1 VRAIIKGLLGQS
13 SLTVGA
19 SFWGVFSIDA
29 SSKESRKRGFDQI
42 AKAGGLEPNER
53 AAKTWL
59 SSLEDPWLLLID
71 GVDDPKTSID
81 KYFPDGERGHVLITT
96 RNPTHKVHGTVGSRS
111 YHFELLEKDDASD
124 LLLKAACEPE
134 PWSTTAK
141 SSAMRVAESLGFLP
155 LALVHAGGTIKNGLC
170 SLEDYIDFYTRS
182 WQRIRRDRTSFGISQ
197 DDSDMN
203 VYSSYEIN
211 YQALEAISTETAN
224 TSTETAKDAIELLK
238 TFSFLHCEDMRL
250 DILIR
255 AAINPDLEQQQRKKE
270 ISAEKAKRIV
280 QRKKPWARFVKE
292 IALGILAGLIEDRG
306 QAVLPAVLR
315 STGSGN
321 SFDKDRLRRALNELT
336 QMSLISHRLVSG
348 QDSYSMHTLVHTWVR
363 NRPRTSTAEQAV
375 WCQAAATTLTQ
386 CILLPPLGLDESDE
400 DFQRD
405 LLPHVDHVLKSQGDV
420 QLIIDEKRKSRR
432 IPWPVATSRLDA
444 RKAIQ
449 MAKFS
454 HVYSQCGDFDRA
466 EKLQKPVRDFVCET
480 LGAEH
485 PYAMAITLA
494 LAGTYGQQSRHNEA
508 ADLQEQVLQ
517 ACIASL
523 GVEDRKTLKVM
534 DTVGLSRCFQG
545 RFKEALALHEKAVE
559 GLIATAGEN
568 DEDTLLAIN
577 NLGQIHTRYFRFDKA
592 RELHEKALTGMQ
604 TIHGPTHLNTLSAM
618 ESLAMTYLGLGG
630 DLLYLAQ
637 NLMSQVVEQRTKK
650 LGKEQPYTLLAICN
664 LARIRSALGY
674 MDEAASLM
682 RAALPIAERNLGE
695 NHFGTL
701 AGKVHLARVVVRQKR
716 YEEAE
721 QIFLDVI
728 QRQRYEAAAR
738 NGEHPDRIMAVWYL
752 LQCYQEHGKIEDAMS
767 LCREASE
774 GLSSIGGQGHPFAQK
789 LLDKEHELRSLGP
802 VGNPV
807 EARPL

>member
-1 VRAIIKGLLGQS
+1 MLGHG
-13 SLTVGA
+13 SLTVGV

-29 SSKESRKRGFDQI
+29 SSNESRKHGFDQI

-53 AAKTWL
+53 AAKAWL

-71 GVDDPKTSID
+71 GVDDPKASID
-81 KYFPDGERGHVLITT
+81 KYFPEGERGHVLITT

-134 PWSTTAK
+134 PWSTTAM
-141 SSAMRVAESLGFLP
+141 SSAMHVAETLGFLP

-170 SLEDYIDFYTRS
+170 SLEDYINFYTRS
-182 WQRIRRDRTSFGISQ
+182 WQRIRRDRTSYGISQ

-203 VYSSYEIN
+203 VYSSFEIN
-211 YQALEAISTETAN
+211 YQALEAIGTETTS
-224 TSTETAKDAIELLK
+224 TSTETAKDAIQLLK
-238 TFSFLHCEDMRL
+238 TFSFLHCENMRL
-250 DILIR
+250 DVLIR
-255 AAINPDLEQQQRKKE
+255 AATNPGLEQQQRQRE
-270 ISAEKAKRIV
+270 FSNEKAKINV
-280 QRKKPWARFVKE
+280 ERKMSWGRYMKE
-292 IALGILAGLIEDRG
+292 IAVGVLAGLIKDRG

-315 STGSGN
+315 SSGTGG
-321 SFDKDRLRRALNELT
+321 SFDKDRLRRALNELA
-336 QMSLISHRLVSG
+336 QMSLITHRLVSG
-348 QDSYSMHTLVHTWVR
+348 QDSYSMHPLVHTWVR

-375 WCQAAATTLTQ
+375 WCEAAVTTLTQ
-386 CILLPPLGLDESDE
+386 CILLPPLVLDESDE

-405 LLPHVDHVLKSQGDV
+405 LLPHVDHVLKSQGEV
-420 QLIIDEKRKSRR
+420 QLSIDEKRKSRR
-432 IPWPVATSRLDA
+432 KPWPVATSKIDA

-449 MAKFS
+449 LAKFS
-454 HVYSQCGDFDRA
+454 YIYAQCGNFDQA
-466 EKLQKPVRDFVCET
+466 EKLQKPVRDFAYEN

-485 PYAMAITLA
+485 PHAMAITLA
-494 LAGTYGQQSRHNEA
+494 LAGTYWQQSRGNEA
-508 ADLQEQVLQ
+508 ADLQEHVLQ

-523 GVEDRKTLKVM
+523 GVEDRKTLKIM
-534 DTVGLSRCFQG
+534 DTLGLSRCFQG

-559 GLIATAGEN
+559 GLTTIAGED
-568 DEDTLLAIN
+568 DEDTLLATM
-577 NLGQIHTRYFRFDKA
+577 NLGQVHTRYFRINKA

-604 TIHGPTHLNTLSAM
+604 KLHGPSHLKTLSAM
-618 ESLAMTYLGLGG
+618 DSLAMTYLDLGG

-637 NLMSQVVEQRTKK
+637 DLMSHVVEQRTKK

-664 LARIRSALGY
+664 FARIRSALGH
-674 MDEAASLM
+674 MDEAENLM
-682 RAALPIAERNLGE
+682 RAALPIAERNHGE

-728 QRQRYEAAAR
+728 QRQRYEASAR

-752 LQCYQEHGKIEDAMS
+752 LLCYQEHGKIEDAMT

-774 GLSSIGGQGHPFAQK
+774 GLSSVGGQGHPFAK
-789 LLDKEHELRSLGP
+789 ILLDKENELRGLSA
-802 VGNPV
+802 VANPI
-807 EARPL
+807 EARPLTFHTET